1 MRPIR
6 GRKHAANDRA
16 SVSYRTAEVLSADD
30 VRRALTRIAH
40 EIVERN
46 HGTDGV
52 VLVGLQR
59 GGVWI
64 ADAAGR
70 RSSPASARR
79 CRSARSTSAST
90 ATTSAC
96 DRSCP
101 GTSPP
106 SPSSLDGTT
115 VILVDDVLFTGRTV
129 RAALE
134 ALNDYGRPHAVQLAV
149 IVDRGHR
156 QLPIRPDYVGKNLPT
171 AGDEDVQVSA
181 AGVVIA

>member
-1 MRPIR
+1 MPPTTGPR
-6 GRKHAANDRA
+6 
-16 SVSYRTAEVLSADD
+16 EVLSADD

-46 HGTDGV
+46 HGAAGV

-64 ADAAGR
+64 ANELAAILAGIE
-70 RSSPASARR
+70 SPV
-79 CRSARSTSAST
+79 
-90 ATTSAC
+90 
-96 DRSCP
+96 P
-101 GTSPP
+101 VG
-106 SPSSLDGTT
+106 SLDVSFHRDDVGLRPIVPGHVTAIPVSLEGAT
-115 VILVDDVLFTGRTV
+115 VVLVDDVLFTGRTV

-134 ALNDYGRPHAVQLAV
+134 ALNEYGRPHAVQLAV